1 MRGKLVFSLFIVKM
15 NSSMLVEEFP
25 RVNFYLL
32 WEGLAKNGI
41 EEDCCG
47 LKISLRVLDLGI
59 TFWTV
64 TMTTWVIL

>member
-32 WEGLAKNGI
+32 WEGLAKNDI

-47 LKISLRVLDLGI
+47 LE
-59 TFWTV
+59 
-64 TMTTWVIL
+64 

>member
-15 NSSMLVEEFP
+15 NSSMFVEEFL

-32 WEGLAKNGI
+32 WEGLVKNGI

-47 LKISLRVLDLGI
+47 LE
-59 TFWTV
+59 
-64 TMTTWVIL
+64 